1 MSPDEKPE
9 GSNVEDMAKRL
20 EMAMAKDEK
29 DQKANGELNDLS
41 SMNEVHELRQSRTAV
56 VELYR
61 QQCPHCKRLMPIMEE
76 LASDYEGKVFFG
88 KVNIDEVPKVRESF
102 EVFGVPLVVAL
113 KRGMPVARIEGF
125 HDIEVYDDWISKIH
139 RGMRP
144 MDVAAGPETEL
155 L

>member
-1 MSPDEKPE
+1 MTPAEKPE
-9 GSNVEDMAKRL
+9 GSNVEDMTKRL

-29 DQKANGELNDLS
+29 DQKANGELNALS
-41 SMNEVHELRQSRTAV
+41 SMKEVHELRQSRTAV
-56 VELYR
+56 LEFYR

-76 LASDYEGKVFFG
+76 LASDYEGKVFFA
-88 KVNIDEVPKVRESF
+88 KVNIDDVPRVRESF

-139 RGMRP
+139 SGMRP
-144 MDVAAGPETEL
+144 MDLATGPETEL

>member
-9 GSNVEDMAKRL
+9 GNNVEDMAKRL
-20 EMAMAKDEK
+20 EMAMAKDKK

-41 SMNEVHELRQSRTAV
+41 SINEVHELRQSRTAV

-61 QQCPHCKRLMPIMEE
+61 QHCPHCKRLMPIMEE

-88 KVNIDEVPKVRESF
+88 KVNIDEVPEVRDSF

-113 KRGMPVARIEGF
+113 KRGMPVTRIEGF

-139 RGMRP
+139 SGMRP
-144 MDVAAGPETEL
+144 MDVAAGAETEL